1 MRNFGSTSQDFAKQV
16 PVEKTRRPVGFYKQL
31 GLDAATIVSA
41 LWFGFSYSMFIKGIV
56 NLPILSI
63 VLVIF
68 ITFSGLQVFMPQS
81 MKRRTIVILL
91 QTFFL
96 LVFFISTEGVRIFTI
111 IGPILLLFFF
121 WGELMARREVKNNLR
136 IRYFRTASKQI
147 GKVTTGIAIAVVLL
161 YMPYLDTAEVFIP
174 EGGLNP
180 FFKILTRVTDH
191 FTFQKINLNLNVME
205 VAKDFAKMKLDGNK
219 EFRELSLQEQEF
231 AIDNASTEIIKQL
244 EKSLKIKIDR
254 SEPVSDLFRT
264 LIINTLEDWRDRLGD
279 VFIFGWLVALFFMA
293 KSISVIIGWLGALFG
308 YLIFQLLQSLNF
320 IHAIGENSMQE
331 VVEY

>member
-16 PVEKTRRPVGFYKQL
+16 PAEKTRRPVGFYKQL
-31 GLDAATIVSA
+31 GLDAATVVSA
-41 LWFGFSYSMFIKGIV
+41 LWFGFSYSMFIDGV
-56 NLPILSI
+56 VSLPILSV

-68 ITFSGLQVFMPQS
+68 TTLSGLQVFMPQS
-81 MKRRTIVILL
+81 MRRRTIVILL
-91 QTFFL
+91 QTFSL
-96 LVFFISTEGVRIFTI
+96 LFFFISAEGVRIFTV

-121 WGELMARREVKNNLR
+121 WGELTARREVKNNLR

-147 GKVTTGIAIAVVLL
+147 GKAMTGIAIAVVIL
-161 YMPYLDTAEVFIP
+161 YMPHLDTAEVFVP
-174 EGGLNP
+174 ERGLNA
-180 FFKILTRVTDH
+180 FFKVLTRVTDH
-191 FTFQKINLNLNVME
+191 FTFQKINLNLNVSE
-205 VAKDFAKMKLDGNK
+205 VAKDFVKMKLDGNK

-231 AIDNASTEIIKQL
+231 AVNNASIEIIKQL

-254 SEPVSDLFRT
+254 NEPVSDLFRT

-279 VFIFGWLVALFFMA
+279 VFIFGWLVALFFVA
-293 KSISVIIGWLGALFG
+293 KSLGVIIGWLGALFG
-308 YLIFQLLQSLNF
+308 YLIFQLFQSINF